1 MTGELGQ
8 GTSRALL
15 GCVSYFW
22 GGGDKSRGMGEGKK
36 GHYAVVTMAMGG
48 GRELFLLGESSEL

>member
-22 GGGDKSRGMGEGKK
+22 GGGQVTRHGGGKERALC
-36 GHYAVVTMAMGG
+36 GCYYGDGG